1 MKNKK
6 LWATLLAA
14 AMMTTVMEVLP
25 AQMTGKKRISC
36 TRRDFPLWMQGIIRF
51 LCL

>member
-14 AMMTTVMEVLP
+14 AMMTTVMGSAASADDREKEDIMYTEGLP
-25 AQMTGKKRISC
+25 IVDAGDYS
-36 TRRDFPLWMQGIIRF
+36 F